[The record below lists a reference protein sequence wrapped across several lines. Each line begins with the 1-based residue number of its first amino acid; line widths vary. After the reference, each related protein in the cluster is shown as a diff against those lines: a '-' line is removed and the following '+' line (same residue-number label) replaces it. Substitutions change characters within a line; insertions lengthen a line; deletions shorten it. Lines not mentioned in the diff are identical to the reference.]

1 MRKIL
6 RVILWLGAGFLVLLL
21 LAVIGVTIY
30 TRTERFTRWARDE
43 GVAAVNNLIQG
54 SLTVERLEG
63 SVWRHLVLHNVGLRY
78 QDKEILIVPRLEV
91 SFSLLPLIWG
101 ELRISSI
108 DADGPRATLLQD
120 QEGRWNVVEAF
131 LPRHPEPEKKSEFVA
146 LVDRFRLVNAAI
158 HLRPTANDST
168 PYDLTDLNLQGRM
181 GIRPAGLILNVD
193 EVTTQLATPGK
204 PELRLKGGLEY
215 TQAETPGSTFKVK
228 DLWAVSRN
236 SRIKINGEVTPAE
249 TLKVKVDALV
259 DRLAPADIAY
269 FVPQWP
275 LKPVLAGN
283 VSVAGPL
290 DDLNGAVQLA
300 SVGAKIAGKFRADV
314 TRETILYSATATVS
328 GFDLRQ
334 WLNNPSLAGVLGGT
348 VEAAGKGFALGDI
361 AGTTR
366 LQVRSAETEG
376 WKLGDVNIEGR
387 LQKSI
392 ASIDGRLNSTTG
404 GANWSGK
411 INLADKRPSYDL
423 QIAVKDFD
431 LQQVG
436 QSSKALNGKLNFRG
450 TVTGS
455 GISLADMNAHADVQ
469 VLPSSVA
476 SIAVNEGNFN
486 LNLNG
491 NKVRIARAVLSTADS
506 TVSAAGE
513 FGLDGEMS
521 GSLDYRARIGNV
533 APWLALVSRK
543 GSGSMDLAG
552 RAQGSLSDLQ
562 TRGTARLSALQVDGM
577 GLKNGSIG
585 YSLRG
590 SKEQFFPEGNITAT
604 LIDLDAGLTLRR
616 IEANAKL
623 SRQLQSIDLTLTAQ
637 DSQDR
642 KHNVAG
648 IFNFSPDALIV
659 KLNQASLA
667 APDGIWKLFRPATVM
682 KHNDSISIDQFALRN
697 GERQVSISGSFA
709 FSGGQDLNV
718 NVDRLPVETLTAFL
732 SEPPKMSGLLALRA
746 RVTGTAAAPELTASA
761 RLSNSTVA
769 GQSYDGADA
778 DMSYKDKQASVRLA
792 VRQDSTHTLTGTGN
806 VPLNLSWQNGWRAE
820 FGDGLDARAQS
831 AGLSIAF
838 LNAFSGKTAENISG
852 DLSLDVTARGS
863 IKAPNLG
870 GTFHLRNGKLRVIPA
885 GVDVNQVAMD
895 GRLDSS
901 TITIGE
907 FIARAQDG
915 EIRGNGALP
924 LRDYD
929 RAAVKLLLSAKN
941 WPAIQTAR
949 YQAKIAGNVAVQGAL
964 LAPRVTGQLTVLEG
978 SLRPD
983 LAFLEQSKVPL
994 QRDETILVVD
1004 NSAGREPE
1012 QRLDQE
1018 AAPSSNNLLFKKLSV
1033 DLTVRVPGNLW
1044 IRHPSMVSE
1053 ISGNVRAT
1061 KEPDAEVDLTGRI
1074 DIVRGSLVFQG
1085 RRFQLTRGSV
1095 QFTGGGKINPT
1106 LDIAAQYKLPEYD
1119 VEVVLTGT
1127 AQKPSLTLSSQP
1139 RLDQADILAVLL
1151 FGRPINSL
1159 NQNQRGSVQ
1168 QSALNIA
1175 SGYVA
1180 GKLASSVTQALGL
1193 DTLGLDVGDLD
1204 TSGGRIG
1211 FGHYVGNKTYFS
1223 VGQELSGEH
1232 GQDVS
1237 LEYQIA
1243 PNWKIGTS
1251 RSTTGSNAIDI
1262 IWQKRY

>member
-1 MRKIL
+1 MKKLL
-6 RVILWLGAGFLVLLL
+6 RVIIWLASGFIVLLL

-43 GVAAVNNLIQG
+43 AVAAVNGMIQG
-54 SLTVERLEG
+54 SVSVERLEG
-63 SVWRHLVLHNVGLRY
+63 SVWRHLVLHNLGLRY
-78 QDKEILIVPRLEV
+78 QDNEILSVPRLEV

-108 DADGPRATLLQD
+108 EADQPRATLLQD
-120 QEGRWNVVEAF
+120 REGRWNVVEAL
-131 LPRHPEPEKKSEFVA
+131 LPRRPEPEKKSEFVA

-168 PYDLTDLNLQGRM
+168 PYDLTDLNLQGRV

-193 EVTTQLATPGK
+193 EITTQLATPGK

-228 DLWAVSRN
+228 NLWAVSRD

-249 TLKVKVDALV
+249 TLKIKVDALV

-283 VSVAGPL
+283 LSVAGPL

-300 SVGAKIAGKFRADV
+300 SAGAKMAAKFRANV
-314 TRETILYSATATVS
+314 AREIPLYSVTATVS
-328 GFDLRQ
+328 GFDLRR
-334 WLNNPSLAGVLGGT
+334 WLNSPSLAGVLGGT
-348 VEAAGKGFALGDI
+348 VEARGNGFALGDI
-361 AGTTR
+361 AGSTR
-366 LQVRSAETEG
+366 LQLQSAEAQG
-376 WKLGDVNIEGR
+376 WKLGDVGVQAR

-392 ASIDGRLNSTTG
+392 ASIDGQLQSKMG

-411 INLADKRPSYDL
+411 VNLAEKRPSY
-423 QIAVKDFD
+423 
-431 LQQVG
+431 
-436 QSSKALNGKLNFRG
+436 ALNLAVNDFAIEKVAQGSNTINGNLNFRG

-455 GISLADMNAHADVQ
+455 GINLADINAHADVQ

-476 SIAVNEGNFN
+476 SIAVNQGNFD
-486 LNLNG
+486 LTLNG
-491 NKVRIARAVLSTADS
+491 KKVRIARAALSTADA
-506 TVSAAGE
+506 TFSAAGE
-513 FGLDGEMS
+513 IALDAKMS

-533 APWLALVSRK
+533 TPWLALVSRK

-552 RAQGSLSDLQ
+552 RAQGSLSDLD
-562 TRGTARLSALQVDGM
+562 TRGTARVSALQVDGM
-577 GLKNGSIG
+577 RLKNGSVG

-590 SKEQFFPEGNITAT
+590 SKEQFFPEGTITAT
-604 LIDLDAGLTLRR
+604 ITDLDAGLTLRR

-623 SRQLQSIDLTLTAQ
+623 SRQPQSIDLTLTAQ
-637 DSQDR
+637 DSQNR

-659 KLNQASLA
+659 NLNQASLA
-667 APDGIWKLFRPATVM
+667 APDGVWKLFRPATVM
-682 KHNDSISIDQFALRN
+682 TRNDSISIDQFALRN
-697 GERQVSISGSFA
+697 GERQVSVSGSFA
-709 FSGGQDLNV
+709 FSGTQDLTLTL
-718 NVDRLPVETLTAFL
+718 DRLPVETLTAL
-732 SEPPKMSGLLALRA
+732 LPEPPKLSGILALRA
-746 RVTGTAAAPELTASA
+746 RVSGTAAAPELTAA
-761 RLSNSTVA
+761 GHLSDAMMA
-769 GQSYDGADA
+769 GQSYAGADA
-778 DMSYKDKQASVRLA
+778 DILYRNKQASVHLV

-820 FGDGLDARAQS
+820 FADGLDARAQS

-838 LNAFSGKTAENISG
+838 LNAFAGKTAENISG

-895 GRLDSS
+895 GSLDSS

-924 LRDYD
+924 LKDYQEG
-929 RAAVKLLLSAKN
+929 RVKLSLSAKN

-949 YQAKIAGNVAVQGAL
+949 YQAKIAGNVAVEGAL

-983 LAFLEQSKVPL
+983 LAFLEQNKVPL
-994 QRDETILVVD
+994 KRDETILVVH
-1004 NSAGREPE
+1004 NSTGREPE

-1018 AAPSSNNLLFKKLSV
+1018 AAASNDNQVFKKLSV
-1033 DLTVRVPGNLW
+1033 DLTVRAPGNLW
-1044 IRHPSMVSE
+1044 IRHPEVVSE

-1061 KEPDAEVDLTGRI
+1061 KEPDAEIDLTGRI

-1085 RRFQLTRGSV
+1085 RRFRLTRGV
-1095 QFTGGGKINPT
+1095 IQLTGGGKIDPA
-1106 LDIAAQYKLPEYD
+1106 LDIVAEYKLPDYE
-1119 VEVVLTGT
+1119 VQVVLAGT
-1127 AQKPSLTLSSQP
+1127 AQKPSLTLTSQP
-1139 RLDQADILAVLL
+1139 RLDQADVLALLL
-1151 FGRPINSL
+1151 FGRPINAL
-1159 NQNQRGSVQ
+1159 DQKQRGSVQ

-1193 DTLGLDVGDLD
+1193 DTLGLDIGEVDA
-1204 TSGGRIG
+1204 SGGRIG
-1211 FGHYVGNKTYFS
+1211 FGHYVGDKTYFS
-1223 VGQELSGEH
+1223 VAQELSGEH